1 MDLNVMA
8 YPEKFTIAG
17 VEYKGKRNSAEKK
30 VLIPYTEEPDIN
42 IGDEITQKLGKGE
55 IILKVIDMSF

>member
-55 IILKVIDMSF
+55 II

>member
-1 MDLNVMA
+1 MDLKVMA

-30 VLIPYTEEPDIN
+30 SANPLY
-42 IGDEITQKLGKGE
+42 
-55 IILKVIDMSF
+55 

>member
-30 VLIPYTEEPDIN
+30 VLIPYTED
-42 IGDEITQKLGKGE
+42 Q
-55 IILKVIDMSF
+55 ILILEMKSLKN